1 MKDEV
6 IKIFCEIDDFCNRFD
21 SQMAEHLL
29 GPGKRLPTRQ
39 PGLCMSE
46 MMTIMV
52 HFHQGGYRNFKSY
65 YEKYVSVHLKSDFPK
80 LVSYTRFVAL
90 TGRMLV
96 YLTLFQLTAQAGE
109 VTGFSFIDSTTLAV
123 CRNQRIFQHR
133 VFCGFAKRGKTSM
146 GWFFG
151 FKLHLIVND
160 RGEVLSW
167 YLSAGNISD
176 NDIGVCDYLTREL
189 WGKLVGD
196 KGYISQKLFEM
207 LFERDVHLITR
218 IKKNMKNKLVP
229 MADKLLLRKRWIIET
244 INDQLKNIS
253 QIEHTRHRSPL
264 NFLVNLVAGLVAYG
278 YQEKKPSLI
287 RNVDK
292 SSALKVA

>member
-1 MKDEV
+1 
-6 IKIFCEIDDFCNRFD
+6 
-21 SQMAEHLL
+21 
-29 GPGKRLPTRQ
+29 
-39 PGLCMSE
+39 MSE

>member
-6 IKIFCEIDDFCNRFD
+6 IKIFCEIDDFCIRFD
-21 SQMAEHLL
+21 REIGEHLL
-29 GPGKRLPTRQ
+29 GDGKRLPTRE
-39 PGLCMSE
+39 PGLCISE

-52 HFHQGGYRNFKSY
+52 HFHQRGFRNFKTY
-65 YEKYVSVHLKSDFPK
+65 YQDYVCVHLKDDFPR
-80 LVSYTRFVAL
+80 LVSYNRFVAL

-96 YLTLFQLTAQAGE
+96 HLTLFQVTTQTGE
-109 VTGFSFIDSTTLAV
+109 VTGFSFIDSTTLHV
-123 CRNQRIFQHR
+123 CRNQRIFQHK
-133 VFCGFAKRGKTSM
+133 VFDGFARRGKTSM

-151 FKLHLIVND
+151 FKLHLVVND
-160 RGEVLSW
+160 RGEILSW
-167 YLSAGNISD
+167 CLSTGNVSD
-176 NDIGVCDYLTREL
+176 QDLGVCDFLTRNL

-196 KGYISQKLFEM
+196 KGYISQKLFDM
-207 LFERDVHLITR
+207 LFGKGIQLITK
-218 IKKNMKNKLVP
+218 IKKNMKNRLVQ
-229 MADKLLLRKRWIIET
+229 MDDKLLLRKRWIIET

-264 NFLVNLVAGLVAYG
+264 NFLVNLVAGLIAYG

-292 SSALKVA
+292 SGSLSAA